1 MSAQL
6 FDLATDHDLSET
18 VGDAALAAVLRDK
31 PSEEE
36 IPSAVWWLLAET
48 LRTSVVIRRE
58 VDRHVQDS
66 EIDLCV
72 LLTEATL
79 LADAALVELVEATG
93 ARPVPIQ
100 LPAAPLDQSL
110 STTRPGFSLQLSVL
124 FLARMLVSHRVTSAQ
139 RLANAL
145 AAHLRA
151 LSLIEPQPAVVS
163 G

>member
-6 FDLATDHDLSET
+6 FDLATDHDLAET
-18 VGDAALAAVLRDK
+18 VGDAALAAVLRNK

-48 LRTSVVIRRE
+48 LRTSGVIRHA
-58 VDRHVQDS
+58 VDQHLQPA
-66 EIDLCV
+66 ETDLRV

-79 LADAALVELVEATG
+79 LADAALAELVEATG

-100 LPAAPLDQSL
+100 LPAARLDQSL
-110 STTRPGFSLQLSVL
+110 STTRPTFSLQLSVL

-145 AAHLRA
+145 TAHLRA
-151 LSLIEPQPAVVS
+151 LSLIEPQPAA
-163 G
+163 